1 VRSHRW
7 NRIRIDNTRDNGT
20 IAMKRG
26 RPRLTLLAT
35 ALLIALFFATT
46 AFAQSPSSPI
56 ATQTLSIS
64 SANVAASSARQIEAS
79 IMPSARASAAP
90 AWSGSGEHPLTPVLR
105 WAKQE
110 MPTLE
115 NLKDYSATLVRRERV
130 HGSLTGYEYVFVKIR
145 HTPFSVYVLFQSPAG
160 VKGQEVVYV
169 AGKNE
174 GNMLA
179 HKPRMSVALSVPP
192 AGMIAMTGRN
202 YPLTEIG
209 VVNLVRR
216 LVEVGEHDLK
226 YGECEVKYYTT
237 AKVDNRPCTVIQVV
251 HPVARDTFTFHLA
264 RIFVDDELKVPTRYE
279 SYDWPREPGGDP
291 RLIEEYTYLNLK
303 LNNGFTDEDF
313 STANPEYRFQ

>member
-1 VRSHRW
+1 M
-7 NRIRIDNTRDNGT
+7 T
-20 IAMKRG
+20 RG
-26 RPRLTLLAT
+26 RPRLTLSAT
-35 ALLIALFFATT
+35 ALLIALFFAAT
-46 AFAQSPSSPI
+46 APAQSPSSPI

-64 SANVAASSARQIEAS
+64 GANVTAASARQIESS
-79 IMPSARASAAP
+79 IMPSAHASAAP
-90 AWSGSGEHPLTPVLR
+90 AWSGPGEHPLTPVLR
-105 WAKQE
+105 WAKQGL
-110 MPTLE
+110 PALE

-130 HGSLTGYEYVFVKIR
+130 HGALTGYEYVFVKIR
-145 HTPFSVYVLFQSPAG
+145 HAPFSVYVLFQSPAS

-169 AGKNE
+169 AGQNQ

-179 HKPRMSVALSVPP
+179 HKPRMAVALSVPP

-216 LVEVGEHDLK
+216 LAEVGEHDLK

-237 AKVDNRPCTVIQVV
+237 AKVDDRPCTVIQVV
-251 HPVARDTFTFHLA
+251 HPVPRDTFTFHLA

-279 SYDWPREPGGDP
+279 AYDWPREPGGEP